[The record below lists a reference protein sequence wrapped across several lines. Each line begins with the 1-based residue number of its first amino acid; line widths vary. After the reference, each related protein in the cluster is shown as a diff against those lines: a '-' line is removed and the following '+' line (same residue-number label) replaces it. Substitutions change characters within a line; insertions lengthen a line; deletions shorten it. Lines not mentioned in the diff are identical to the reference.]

1 MVVVLLA
8 CSSIFPCLQCAL
20 VYPHHLMVRP
30 AEQAN
35 KGCGEADVGGFVS
48 RARTGAGDGKA
59 AVSLPHPYRDINLE
73 LWTQKFVGGSGNLDA
88 MFLDAF
94 LPNETFANRAEL
106 YPNKLLNLQR
116 RALRLGSI
124 TYVPYTVTNYV
135 VSNCR
140 LSLYLSLLSSLPS
153 GCCLFVCCSCCCCRH
168 AHGVTALVLLLL
180 IAGAQAQM
188 SLRFARRH

>member
-1 MVVVLLA
+1 
-8 CSSIFPCLQCAL
+8 
-20 VYPHHLMVRP
+20 MVRP

-35 KGCGEADVGGFVS
+35 KGCGETDVGGFVS
-48 RARTGAGDGKA
+48 GVGEA
-59 AVSLPHPYRDINLE
+59 AASLPHPNRDINLE

-88 MFLDAF
+88 IFLDAF
-94 LPNETFANRAEL
+94 LPNETFAQRAEL

-140 LSLYLSLLSSLPS
+140 LSLYLSLLLPLVS
-153 GCCLFVCCSCCCCRH
+153 CLVCCCRH
-168 AHGVTALVLLLL
+168 AQSQPHSQF
-180 IAGAQAQM
+180 IARAQTQM